1 MLSAPDLLKEARRAA
16 GLTQAELADR
26 LGVSQSEI
34 ARLEKPG
41 ANPRFGTL
49 LNAVQATGH
58 TLEAEVKPRRPVV
71 DETMIAANL
80 RLTPAER
87 LAHFT
92 AAYNSIRELAPTRRS
107 SDGSEGQSPR

>member
-1 MLSAPDLLKEARRAA
+1 MLDAPNLLKEARAA
-16 GLTQAELADR
+16 SGLTQAQLADR

-41 ANPRFGTL
+41 ANPRLGTL
-49 LNAVQATGH
+49 LNAIRAAGH
-58 TLEAEVKPRRPVV
+58 TLNAELKPQRPVV

-92 AAYNSIRELAPTRRS
+92 AAYNSIRELAPTRRNR
-107 SDGSEGQSPR
+107 DGSEGRTSR